1 MFCTIK
7 LSKSDPT
14 PLYIQLAHELAD
26 LIRTG
31 QLSSQTKLPTIRKLS
46 RMLQINRD
54 TVVSAYK
61 MLEQE
66 GLVIAHMGSGT
77 YVAPIIPTATPSVV
91 QTPISC
97 SALSLGKEIIPIDFG
112 RQLLTQMIEQE
123 GWNCFVDPLFRNK
136 LLLKQ
141 AVVNFLNSVGII
153 TTPPQIRVIKD
164 MNTFLLDLLKCSN
177 KSCICVEEYH
187 DLTYT
192 SFIQSLGYKIYE
204 VPMTCD
210 GMDLSVLEKHLKTG
224 TISYIWCS
232 SYIQNPTGITY
243 SKENKKALLDLCEQY
258 DCYILE
264 DGSLSDFAY
273 HEFLEPLH
281 SLCYEQRVIYLH
293 HFSKLYLPYLHYS
306 FVALP
311 ASWTKKIPD
320 TLECTLNEC
329 FLEHYLNSDYFA
341 TLRTQTILQCHE
353 RYQLIAQQL
362 STCELALSFN
372 YYQDGLFFWVRPLK
386 CSSLEAVQL
395 FIDYQIILAPGEVFT
410 HRHACPYFRISI
422 SSLDSEGLEHLLEV
436 LKLFAS

>member
-26 LIRTG
+26 LIRMG
-31 QLSSQTKLPTIRKLS
+31 QLPSQTKLPTIRTLS
-46 RMLQINRD
+46 RKLQINRD

-61 MLEQE
+61 MLEKE

-77 YVAPIIPTATPSVV
+77 YVAPVLPTPSPAVI
-91 QTPISC
+91 QPPISC
-97 SALSLGKEIIPIDFG
+97 SAISFGKDLIPIDYG
-112 RQLLTQMIEQE
+112 KQLLGQMLEQE

-141 AVVNFLNSVGII
+141 AIVTYLKSVGIM
-153 TTPPQIRVIKD
+153 TTPPQVRVIKD
-164 MNTFLLDLLKCSN
+164 MNTFILDLLKCSN

-192 SFIQSLGYKIYE
+192 SFLQSLGYKVYE
-204 VPMTCD
+204 VPMTTD
-210 GMDLSVLEKHLKTG
+210 GMDLTLLEKHLKTG
-224 TISYIWCS
+224 NVSYIWCS
-232 SYIQNPTGITY
+232 PYIQNPTGITY
-243 SKENKKALLDLCEQY
+243 SLENKKALLDLCEQY

-273 HEFLEPLH
+273 HDFIEPLYGL
-281 SLCYEQRVIYLH
+281 SYDQRVIYLH

-311 ASWTKKIPD
+311 ASWTKKLPD

-329 FLEHYLNSDYFA
+329 FLEYYLESDYFA
-341 TLRTQTILQCHE
+341 NIRADIILKCSQ
-353 RYQLIAQQL
+353 RYQIIYQQL
-362 STCELALSFN
+362 KQCNLALSLEF
-372 YYQDGLFFWVRPLK
+372 QEDGLFFWVKPLK
-386 CSSLEAVQL
+386 LSALEAVQL

-410 HRHACPYFRISI
+410 HKHSCPYFRISI
-422 SSLDSEGLEHLLEV
+422 SSLDSESLDHLLEV

>member
-31 QLSSQTKLPTIRKLS
+31 QLPSQTKLPTIRKLS

-66 GLVIAHMGSGT
+66 GLVIGHMGSGT
-77 YVAPIIPTATPSVV
+77 YVAPLLPTVCEPVV

-97 SALSLGKEIIPIDFG
+97 SALSLGKEIMPIDFCK
-112 RQLLTQMIEQE
+112 QLLAQMLDQD

-141 AVVNFLNSVGII
+141 AIVTYLKSVGIM
-153 TTPPQIRVIKD
+153 TTPPQVRVIKD
-164 MNTFLLDLLKCSN
+164 MNTLILDLLKCSN

-204 VPMTCD
+204 IPLTAE
-210 GMDLSVLEKHLKTG
+210 GMDLQILEKYLKTG

-243 SKENKKALLDLCEQY
+243 SLDNKKALLDLCEQY

-281 SLCYEQRVIYLH
+281 SLSYEQRVIYIH

-329 FLEHYLNSDYFA
+329 FLEHYLESEYFSSIRA
-341 TLRTQTILQCHE
+341 ELINQCHE
-353 RYQLIAQQL
+353 RYQLITQQL
-362 STCELALSFN
+362 KRCELALSFEGHE
-372 YYQDGLFFWVRPLK
+372 DGLFFWVKPLK
-386 CSSLEAVQL
+386 FSSIEAVQL
-395 FIDYQIILAPGEVFT
+395 FVDYQIILAPGEVFT
-410 HRHACPYFRISI
+410 HRHNSPYFRISI